1 MLKYHIKS
9 RKKLFNTTSDISF
22 NKNKNKNGSDSKKVS
37 LFCTLITRRIQ
48 IKNSEWDLFEKS

>member
-48 IKNSEWDLFEKS
+48 IKNSE

>member
-9 RKKLFNTTSDISF
+9 RKKLFNTTSSIQLIKIKIKT
-22 NKNKNKNGSDSKKVS
+22 NQVVKKVS

-48 IKNSEWDLFEKS
+48 IKSSE